1 MKFAH
6 NVRMILIIDN
16 IPDMNQPTKPW
27 LTGLS
32 LVGALFLS
40 SCASSTTSS
49 STGVAPVERPKLSI
63 AASFYPIEE
72 IVRSVA
78 GDSVD
83 VFGLTP
89 PGEGAHDLE
98 LTASQVTRLET
109 ADIVF
114 YIGDGFQPGVEKVL
128 SSLPSTTKKVDLLQ
142 ELTVV
147 DVIPQLE
154 GTEGETDGE
163 VLASGKDP
171 HVWLDPANMATMTRS
186 VASVLSSAAGLDAD
200 AIGAAANAYVSELE
214 TLGAEFDAGLAN
226 CQSRVLVTS
235 HRAFEYLA
243 QRTNLQQVAIAGVN
257 PDEEPSA
264 KSLEAIAKFAAAN
277 NVSTIFFETLLPPDL
292 ANVIANEIG
301 ATTDLLDPIEG
312 FSQEDLDEGASYV
325 VAQRSNL
332 ERLRQGLECS

>member
-1 MKFAH
+1 M
-6 NVRMILIIDN
+6 N
-16 IPDMNQPTKPW
+16 IPTKP
-27 LTGLS
+27 LMTGLS
-32 LVGALFLS
+32 LVGALLLS

-49 STGVAPVERPKLSI
+49 STEAATVERPKLSI

-78 GDSVD
+78 GDSVV

-171 HVWLDPANMATMTRS
+171 HVWLDPANMATMTRT
-186 VASVLSSAAGLDAD
+186 VASVLSSVQGLDSEMIAAAAD
-200 AIGAAANAYVSELE
+200 AYVTELE
-214 TLGAEFDAGLAN
+214 TLGAEFDAGLAT
-226 CQSRVLVTS
+226 CESRVLVTS

-257 PDEEPSA
+257 PEEEPSA
-264 KSLEAIAKFAAAN
+264 KSLEAIAEFAIAN

-292 ANVIANEIG
+292 ANIIANEIG

-312 FSQEDLDEGASYV
+312 FSQEDLDEGSSYV

-332 ERLRQGLECS
+332 ERLRKGLKCV